1 MKKAIIT
8 LLIFIVFQCGFS
20 QVFYNAES
28 NNLRYAGGMK
38 PEVFEKLTEDE
49 KTILNEC
56 ISECGVKPED
66 VIWVTKEVY
75 DKLENPDY
83 YSTKVVF
90 KSTSNRK
97 GNTNNYEGQNKLE
110 KPQFMVFLDRYHGE
124 FEVILQMYY

>member
-20 QVFYNAES
+20 QVFFNAES

-56 ISECGVKPED
+56 I
-66 VIWVTKEVY
+66 
-75 DKLENPDY
+75 L
-83 YSTKVVF
+83 
-90 KSTSNRK
+90 
-97 GNTNNYEGQNKLE
+97 
-110 KPQFMVFLDRYHGE
+110 
-124 FEVILQMYY
+124 